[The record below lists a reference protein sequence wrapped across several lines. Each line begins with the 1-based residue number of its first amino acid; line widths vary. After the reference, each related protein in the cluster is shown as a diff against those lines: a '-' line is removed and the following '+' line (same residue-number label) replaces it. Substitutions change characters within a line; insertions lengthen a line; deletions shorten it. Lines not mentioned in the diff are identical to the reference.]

1 MFLAFL
7 FSALFSSYLAS
18 AQTPAAGACT
28 YSYKPDAL
36 KIEWTAYKFTEKKG
50 VLASFPVFS
59 LDAPATANSAQELFE
74 KTSIEIDPQGLESG
88 DPGRNENIKKFFFK
102 KMIGTKIKGQIVSF
116 SPAISKI
123 KIEMNGISKVVP
135 FRMKIDGGKYVAE
148 TDIDIMD
155 FKMKKPLEALNKG
168 CYDLHKG
175 SDGKSKTWTAVSL
188 SLSTDVVENCNK

>member
-1 MFLAFL
+1 MFIAVL
-7 FSALFSSYLAS
+7 FSALTVLAQS
-18 AQTPAAGACT
+18 PAGSCT

-50 VLASFPVFS
+50 VLASFPVFT
-59 LDAPATANSAQELFE
+59 LDAPPTASSPQELFE

-88 DPGRNENIKKFFFK
+88 DPGRNDNLKKFFFK
-102 KMIGTKIKGQIVSF
+102 KVIGTKIKGQIVSY

-123 KIEMNGISKVVP
+123 KIDMNGMSKVVP
-135 FRMKIDGGKYVAE
+135 FRMKIEGTKYVAE

-155 FKMKKPLEALNKG
+155 FKMKKPLESINKA

-175 SDGKSKTWTAVSL
+175 ADGKSKTWSAVSL
-188 SLSTDVVENCNK
+188 SLSTEIIENCTK